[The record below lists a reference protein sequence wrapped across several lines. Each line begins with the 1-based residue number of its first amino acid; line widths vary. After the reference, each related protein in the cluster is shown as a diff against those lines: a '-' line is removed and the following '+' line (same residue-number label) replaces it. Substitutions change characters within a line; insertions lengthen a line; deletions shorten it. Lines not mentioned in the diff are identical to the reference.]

1 MNKIIIT
8 MICVIVV
15 LVGGIF
21 AVIVFSPNEKQEEN
35 IIEEAKELNNT
46 KQNTSITENTIN
58 KVNTLETNSS
68 EEEKISPNCE
78 MIKKIY
84 YKECEHTTTSYNNV
98 EEKFVNMTK
107 NELEEELPDWK
118 IEEFSENRIVLYQEK
133 DGECN
138 EHYIVRDKDGQVVIY
153 QKTEDGEK
161 EIEVTDISTEYLPET
176 DKIQMENG
184 IEVNGKQALNQLI
197 EDYE

>member
-8 MICVIVV
+8 MICIIVV
-15 LVGGIF
+15 LVGIIS
-21 AVIVFSPNEKQEEN
+21 AVLVFTPNEKQEEN
-35 IIEEAKELNNT
+35 IIEEAKEVNNINP
-46 KQNTSITENTIN
+46 NTTIRENT
-58 KVNTLETNSS
+58 VNSLETNSS

-78 MIKKIY
+78 IIKKVY
-84 YKECEHTTTSYNNV
+84 YKGCEHTTNSYSNI
-98 EEKFVNMTK
+98 EERFVNMTED
-107 NELEEELPDWK
+107 ELAEELPDWK
-118 IEEFSENRIVLYQEK
+118 IEEFSGNRIVLYQEQ

-153 QKTEDGEK
+153 QKTENGEE

>member
-1 MNKIIIT
+1 MNIIIIT
-8 MICVIVV
+8 MICIIVV
-15 LVGGIF
+15 LVGIIS
-21 AVIVFSPNEKQEEN
+21 AVLVFTPNEKQEEN
-35 IIEEAKELNNT
+35 IIEEAKEVNNIN
-46 KQNTSITENTIN
+46 QNTTIRENT
-58 KVNTLETNSS
+58 VNSLQTNSS

-78 MIKKIY
+78 IIKKVY
-84 YKECEHTTTSYNNV
+84 YKGCGHTTNSYSNI
-98 EEKFVNMTK
+98 EERFVNMTED
-107 NELEEELPDWK
+107 ELAEELPDWQ
-118 IEEFSENRIVLYQEK
+118 IEEFSENRIVLYQEQ

-153 QKTEDGEK
+153 QKTENGEE

>member
-118 IEEFSENRIVLYQEK
+118 IEGFSENRIVLYQEK